1 MICTIAAER
10 HQQRNH
16 MTTSVAISRYAST
29 LMAFMPDSA
38 CQYSGST
45 SIGGGVQQRR
55 HPPPADIGNE
65 RRGNPYPRLL
75 DSTNRSHTR
84 HHSA

>member
-1 MICTIAAER
+1 
-10 HQQRNH
+10 

-45 SIGGGVQQRR
+45 
-55 HPPPADIGNE
+55 PPADIGNE
-65 RRGNPYPRLL
+65 QRGNPHPRLL